1 MNLKKHL
8 LFCCI
13 LGIFTAASNAQ
24 KSVPE
29 DQSPSRDAAASPRGN
44 ENGPRT
50 QSKASDEDS
59 VVKMSPFE
67 VTSDQDIGY
76 VASNTLSGS
85 RLNTPLRD
93 TPASISVMTSEFLS
107 DIGAFDLGDAMKYA
121 VNIEVFQDD
130 DRDTINGNANFYEY
144 QQYRDR
150 GLPSSRSRNYFP
162 WRSGFIPDEMA
173 FVDRIEDSR
182 GPNSVL
188 FGIGSPGGIINTS
201 TKQPLLQR
209 VIRSGTFAIDRFG
222 TKRGTFD
229 YNQPLNDKFGVRL
242 NLVYNDTRTFKHFE
256 FTKHVRGLFS
266 ALYKINERSKL
277 RLDFE
282 GGKIDS
288 NNGLGVNLE
297 NYYLLWDHSAR
308 PTFSTTSANAALGTR
323 RLSNSTTRVTYI
335 DDRNAAVDMRG
346 TLSTTN
352 AEVPGAFYPDGTPIG
367 PGQIRDTSLA
377 DYSVNVGG
385 PAQTRYSRYHIL
397 SLFFNQQL
405 AKNTFLEIALNNL
418 KHDFDARQPRGEKSR
433 LLGDPNKL
441 YAGVTNPHAGD
452 VYLETQ
458 WYRIKPLTR
467 STAGR
472 IAISH
477 ELDAEKWG
485 RYRFAAMAEYDRFG
499 INIDTYD
506 ETWIDASTGRA
517 AYNQTAPENNVNKV
531 YRRSYPIEGDWGTYF
546 YSGPEGKGGL
556 LSNIVDPLNTGRKLA
571 SAWIPRANPEKVRY
585 TQKSGMIVGQGYY
598 FNDHLVVSGGL
609 RRDQLTERRFAGAR
623 DPNTNQFVI
632 TDDILSDVKNSGNTK
647 TYGAVYH
654 INPTISL
661 IYNWADNFSLP
672 DRGRFTLP
680 PSGEPGVAI
689 PVPPPQGV
697 GKDYG
702 IGLRLLDGRIYA
714 KATAY
719 KTSSK
724 NLSATA
730 PNALRSDNVDIMEA
744 LQGAGYISQDEF
756 FKRTDVT
763 AVGGHGLYDL
773 DAKGYE
779 FQVTA
784 NLTRD
789 WRFTASY
796 SRTKAVQSNT
806 FAAIVK
812 WFELT
817 KAYLAKFPGNLPT
830 DSYATITQQLGVMKQ
845 ELDNFTSSDGTG
857 KLGNRLDKVS
867 LFTRY
872 SFSGGPLRGL
882 YLGGGFRHQGKMF
895 VGVNSSGEKLWGNGF
910 SRTDLLLGY
919 KFHGLPRNRGLR
931 LQLNV
936 DNVFDE
942 RDPLI
947 IRYYPNGGISSQV
960 AQSPISWRLS
970 MEYEF

>member
-1 MNLKKHL
+1 MNLHKHL
-8 LFCCI
+8 LFPC
-13 LGIFTAASNAQ
+13 LLAALISPANAQ
-24 KSVPE
+24 RSVPSNQSAGS
-29 DQSPSRDAAASPRGN
+29 DATAGSLAADKSRGAQSPAAD
-44 ENGPRT
+44 
-50 QSKASDEDS
+50 DEA
-59 VVKMSPFE
+59 VVRMSPFE
-67 VTSDQDIGY
+67 VISDQDTGY
-76 VASNTLSGS
+76 VAANTLSGS

-201 TKQPLLQR
+201 TKQPLLQK

-222 TKRGTFD
+222 TKRATFD
-229 YNQPLNDKFGVRL
+229 YNQPLNDRFAVRL

-266 ALYKINERSKL
+266 AMYKISDRAKL

-297 NYYLLWDHSAR
+297 NYYLLWDHSGR
-308 PTFSTTSANAALGTR
+308 PVSATAKADAAKGTR
-323 RLSNSTTRVTYI
+323 QQSTRTTRVTYI
-335 DDRNAAVDMRG
+335 GDSNAAFDMRG

-352 AEVPGAFYPDGTPIG
+352 GVVPGGFYPDGTPIG

-405 AKNTFLEIALNNL
+405 AKNTFLEVAFNNL

-433 LLGDPNKL
+433 LLGDPNQL
-441 YAGVTNPHAGD
+441 YAGVANPHAGD

-472 IAISH
+472 IALSQ
-477 ELDAEKWG
+477 EFDAEKWG
-485 RYRFAAMAEYDRFG
+485 HYRFAALAEYDRFG
-499 INIDTYD
+499 IDIDTYD
-506 ETWIDASTGRA
+506 ETWVDASTGRA
-517 AYNQTAPENNVNKV
+517 AYNATTPEDNVNKV
-531 YRRSYPIEGDWGTYF
+531 YRRSYPVEGDWGSYF
-546 YSGPEGKGGL
+546 YSGPEGPGGL
-556 LSNIVDPLNTGRKLA
+556 LSNLVDPLNTGRKLS
-571 SAWIPRANPEKVRY
+571 SAWIPRANPERVRY
-585 TQKSGMIVGQGYY
+585 TQKSGMVVGQGYY

-609 RRDQLTERRFAGAR
+609 RRDELTERRFAGAR

-632 TDDILSDVKNSGNTK
+632 TDNILSDVKNSGVTK

-654 INPTISL
+654 INPTVSL

-680 PSGEPGVAI
+680 PSGEPGEAI

-719 KTSSK
+719 TTSSK

-730 PNALRSDNVDIMEA
+730 PNALRRDNVDIMEA
-744 LQGAGYISQDEF
+744 LQGAGYITQAEF

-763 AVGGHGLYDL
+763 AVGGHGLFDL

-779 FQVTA
+779 VQVTA

-812 WFELT
+812 WFDLT

-830 DSYATITQQLGVMKQ
+830 DSYASITEQLGVMKD

-872 SFSGGPLRGL
+872 SFSGGSLRGL
-882 YLGGGFRHQGKMF
+882 YIGGGFRHQGKMF
-895 VGVNSSGEKLWGNGF
+895 VGTDSSGGKLWGNAF

-919 KFHGLPRNRGLR
+919 KFHGMPRNRGLR

-936 DNVFDE
+936 DNLFDE

-947 IRYYPNGGISSQV
+947 IRYLPNGGISSQI